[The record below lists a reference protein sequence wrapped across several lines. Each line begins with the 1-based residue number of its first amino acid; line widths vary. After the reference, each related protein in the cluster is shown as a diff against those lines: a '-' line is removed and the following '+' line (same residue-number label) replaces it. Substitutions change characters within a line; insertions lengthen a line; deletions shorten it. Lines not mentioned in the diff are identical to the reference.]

1 MKAVAVLLALALAI
15 AAASAVSVA
24 GLNTVNVTVI
34 GSNDQPIKDMTL
46 YLVKDGENTARAVAQ
61 NRTNANGRTVLKAD
75 VTTDGTYWVVGKG
88 PVVYKDVSLS
98 SAGGTLSVAF
108 MLNDT
113 AAYYNVT
120 FLGFANSLPDS
131 AVRGNL
137 TLRTGAGSV
146 KAVDVSLTLNIAYF
160 PRVPGAGAT
169 LEVPRTFSKLAT
181 TYTLVNIT
189 VHFRND
195 TRAAYNVTTYAI
207 DPVTV
212 KGIVIFYKST
222 GAAFL
227 GLPLTAWIAIG
238 ILLAASGGL
247 IAVTRS
253 RRAAMAVMRE
263 RRALRSADRFVLE
276 NGIDWQSLV
285 NGETTI
291 DEKIRRARRA
301 LRRA

>member
-1 MKAVAVLLALALAI
+1 MKAGAVLLALALAI
-15 AAASAVSVA
+15 AAASAVSLV
-24 GLNTVNVTVI
+24 GINTVHVTVI
-34 GSNDQPIKDMTL
+34 GSNDQPIRDMTL
-46 YLVKDGENTARAVAQ
+46 YLVKDGESTARAVAQ
-61 NRTNANGRTVLKAD
+61 NKTGNNGKTVLKAD
-75 VTTDGTYWVVGKG
+75 VTTGGTYWVVGKG
-88 PVVYKDVSLS
+88 PVVYKNVSLS
-98 SAGGTLSVAF
+98 SAGGTFSVTF

-120 FLGFANSLPDS
+120 FLGFTDNLPDS

-146 KAVDVSLTLNIAYF
+146 KAVDVSLTLNVAYF
-160 PRVPGAGAT
+160 PTVSGAGAT
-169 LEVPRTFSKLAT
+169 LEIPRTFSKLAT

-189 VHFRND
+189 VYFRND
-195 TRAAYNVTTYAI
+195 TKVAYNVTSYDI
-207 DPVTV
+207 DPATV

-222 GAAFL
+222 GATFL

-247 IAVTRS
+247 IAITRS
-253 RRAAMAVMRE
+253 RKAAMAIMRE

-291 DEKIRRARRA
+291 NEKIRRARRA

>member
-1 MKAVAVLLALALAI
+1 MKAGAVLLALALAI

-34 GSNDQPIKDMTL
+34 GSNEQPIRDMTL
-46 YLVKDGENTARAVAQ
+46 YLVKDGESTARAVAQ
-61 NRTNANGRTVLKAD
+61 NKTGNNGKTVLKAD
-75 VTTDGTYWVVGKG
+75 VTTGGTYWVVGKG
-88 PVVYKDVSLS
+88 PVVYKNVSLS
-98 SAGGTLSVAF
+98 SAGGTFSVTF

-113 AAYYNVT
+113 AAYRNVT
-120 FLGFANSLPDS
+120 FLGIVDRLPDS

-146 KAVDVSLTLNIAYF
+146 KAVDVSLTLNVAYF
-160 PRVPGAGAT
+160 PTVSGAGAT
-169 LEVPRTFSKLAT
+169 LEIPRTFSKLAT
-181 TYTLVNIT
+181 SYTLVNIT
-189 VHFRND
+189 VYFRND
-195 TRAAYNVTTYAI
+195 TKVAYNVTSYDI
-207 DPVTV
+207 DPATV

-222 GAAFL
+222 GATFL

-247 IAVTRS
+247 IAITRS
-253 RRAAMAVMRE
+253 RKAAMAIMRE

-291 DEKIRRARRA
+291 NEKIRRARRA

>member
-1 MKAVAVLLALALAI
+1 MKAGAVLLALALAI

-34 GSNDQPIKDMTL
+34 GSNEQPIRDMTL

-61 NRTNANGRTVLKAD
+61 NKTGNNGKTVLKAD

-98 SAGGTLSVAF
+98 SAGGTFSVTF

-120 FLGFANSLPDS
+120 FLGFTDNLPDS

-146 KAVDVSLTLNIAYF
+146 KAVDVSLTLNVAYF
-160 PRVPGAGAT
+160 PTVSGAGAT
-169 LEVPRTFSKLAT
+169 LEIPRTFSKLAT

-189 VHFRND
+189 VYFRND
-195 TRAAYNVTTYAI
+195 TKVAYNVTSYDI
-207 DPVTV
+207 DPATV

-222 GAAFL
+222 GATFL

-253 RRAAMAVMRE
+253 RRAAMAIMRE

-291 DEKIRRARRA
+291 NEKIRRARRA

>member
-1 MKAVAVLLALALAI
+1 MKAGAILLALALAI

-46 YLVKDGENTARAVAQ
+46 YLVKDGESTARAVAQ
-61 NRTNANGRTVLKAD
+61 NRTDTNGKTILKAD

-98 SAGGTLSVAF
+98 SAGGTFSVTF

-120 FLGFANSLPDS
+120 FLGFVDNLPDS

-146 KAVDVSLTLNIAYF
+146 KAVDVSLTLNVAYF
-160 PRVPGAGAT
+160 PRVSGAGAT

-195 TRAAYNVTTYAI
+195 TKAAYNVTSYDI
-207 DPVTV
+207 DPATV

-222 GAAFL
+222 GASFL

-253 RRAAMAVMRE
+253 RRAAMAIMRE

>member
-1 MKAVAVLLALALAI
+1 MKAGAVLLALVLAM
-15 AAASAVSVA
+15 AVASAVTVA
-24 GLNTVNVTVI
+24 GVNNVNVTVI
-34 GSNDQPIKDMTL
+34 GSNGLPIRDMTL
-46 YLVKDGENTARAVAQ
+46 YLVKGGDDTTRAVAQ
-61 NRTNANGRTVLKAD
+61 NRTNADGKATLKAD

-98 SAGGTLSVAF
+98 SAGGTVSVTYR
-108 MLNDT
+108 LNDT

-120 FLGFANSLPDS
+120 FLGFLDSLPDS

-146 KAVDVSLTLNIAYF
+146 KAVDVSLTLNVAYF
-160 PRVPGAGAT
+160 PRVSGAGAT
-169 LEVPRTFSKLAT
+169 LEVPRTITKLVT

-195 TRAAYNVTTYAI
+195 TKAAYNVTSYNV
-207 DPVTV
+207 DPDAV

-222 GAAFL
+222 GGFL

-247 IAVTRS
+247 IAITRS
-253 RRAAMAVMRE
+253 RRAATAIMRE
-263 RRALRSADRFVLE
+263 RRVLRSADRFVLD

-285 NGETTI
+285 NGETSI
-291 DEKIRRARRA
+291 DEKIRRARRV